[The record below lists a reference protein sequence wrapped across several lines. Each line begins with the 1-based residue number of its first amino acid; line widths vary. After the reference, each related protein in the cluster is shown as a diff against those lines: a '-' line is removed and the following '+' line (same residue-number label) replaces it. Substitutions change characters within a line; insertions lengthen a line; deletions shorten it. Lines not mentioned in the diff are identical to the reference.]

1 MNCNPLAHTQFVL
14 EIFFY
19 QAGLFKLVKMNLF
32 LRHYNGVSAT
42 RLEQKLKRLLPV

>member
-32 LRHYNGVSAT
+32 LRHYNLYFESIFGQNGSNY
-42 RLEQKLKRLLPV
+42 